1 MQIISYPGAFLY
13 IAETGDWRLYVA
25 SGVFR
30 MEPQVGELEYA
41 SGINL
46 DNLAALIVSA
56 KAHATANGIDWAGG

>member
-25 SGVFR
+25 NGVFR